1 MRYPAMKTTEDLSAK
16 WIGVVREAFERSDG
30 SAKGLAKELSTT
42 LGSGLG
48 AAVVEGI
55 AALAEYASVVLGDEA
70 SALDAEEEA
79 VVSAR
84 RIVLPVLQTKLQARL
99 DVLDEKLAG
108 QAVCL
113 GCQGTAESQGRRSR
127 SWDSILGPLRLKR
140 RYAFCDDCK
149 QGVAPAQNS
158 LGLTDSDFT
167 PRLEE
172 VTTMMATTVP
182 FGMATALVRKLCG
195 IEVSIKGV
203 EEMVERRAEA
213 VQRLEAEE
221 AKSCAPFDGKGLP
234 VERQQLPAGSAPVS
248 DAPEVAYLE
257 IDGVIPITREELS
270 RKEMTATERRRL
282 DRAKKAKARGGKGRR
297 YRIVGREVKNAVLY
311 DGKDC
316 ATESPG
322 RGCILKKTYV
332 SHLGGWLSF
341 AALLWVAMLRLRF
354 DKAKLLVVLSDGADW
369 IRTLA
374 EWLPVPVLLILDLF
388 HVKHRIWEVA
398 NAIYGERSQKARDW
412 AYAQCDRV
420 EAGQANKVIEA
431 LKFLKPTRPEAKAL
445 VERLAGYLD
454 NNRDRM
460 DYPAYRARGLRISSG
475 TVESANFH
483 VTGTRLMLQG
493 MRWSA
498 DGAGQMAALRADLFN
513 GRWESRSRQ
522 LLKTAA

>member
-1 MRYPAMKTTEDLSAK
+1 
-16 WIGVVREAFERSDG
+16 
-30 SAKGLAKELSTT
+30 
-42 LGSGLG
+42 
-48 AAVVEGI
+48 
-55 AALAEYASVVLGDEA
+55 
-70 SALDAEEEA
+70 
-79 VVSAR
+79 
-84 RIVLPVLQTKLQARL
+84 
-99 DVLDEKLAG
+99 
-108 QAVCL
+108 
-113 GCQGTAESQGRRSR
+113 
-127 SWDSILGPLRLKR
+127 
-140 RYAFCDDCK
+140 
-149 QGVAPAQNS
+149 
-158 LGLTDSDFT
+158 
-167 PRLEE
+167 
-172 VTTMMATTVP
+172 
-182 FGMATALVRKLCG
+182 
-195 IEVSIKGV
+195 
-203 EEMVERRAEA
+203 
-213 VQRLEAEE
+213 VQRLDAEE

-234 VERQQLPAGSAPVS
+234 VERQQLPAGSVPVS
-248 DAPEVAYLE
+248 DAPDVAYLE
-257 IDGVIPITREELS
+257 IDGVIPITREELT

-332 SHLGGWLSF
+332 SHLGDWATF
-341 AALLWVAMLRLRF
+341 AVLLWVAMLRLRF
-354 DKAKLLVVLSDGADW
+354 EKAKLLVVLSDGADW

-374 EWLPVPVLLILDLF
+374 AWLPVPVFLILDLF

-398 NAIYGERSQKARDW
+398 NGIYGERSQKARQW

-420 EAGQANKVIEA
+420 EAGQADKVIEA
-431 LKFLKPTRPEAKAL
+431 LKFLKPTRPESKAL
-445 VERLAGYLD
+445 VEKLAGYLD

-498 DGAGQMAALRADLFN
+498 EGAGQMAALRADLFN